1 MGPKFWDLSTTGSNL
16 KLTHFDW
23 VTRSYVTPFPRV
35 SDEVNDERASG
46 TFFTVPFQ
54 IDLSYCA
61 EVRALGPQAGVL
73 EFEAEA
79 L

>member
-1 MGPKFWDLSTTGSNL
+1 M
-16 KLTHFDW
+16 
-23 VTRSYVTPFPRV
+23 
-35 SDEVNDERASG
+35 NDERASG